1 MRANFVDTLLARLD
15 GAVAPIWVVVL
26 VRVDDPPPP
35 EALRAGLRA
44 LVAEHPRLRVRWQE
58 RRAWVPVQR
67 APAEIDA
74 ALQVVDEPTPERV
87 AVDRA
92 ITIPV
97 DLTRD
102 LPLQVRLTRM
112 SEGTGG
118 EWLLAFAL
126 HHAIGDAKA
135 LGHLLE
141 RLWQHLGADPAPPLK
156 KTTPLTD
163 AAVVAGALRRIET
176 VLQLAVPK
184 YRLLAPRGVG
194 LRRASATSDVGGPI
208 LTSVRIDLA
217 GRDDLAA
224 SDLFFAA
231 VLAATAMHAAA
242 EGIVRLRLP
251 VDLRQ
256 ALGLGRVLGNG
267 CSAIPVEFTRAE
279 LLALRDRPSALAR
292 LARDRLTAQIA
303 RGVQWTTALEC
314 LAVSAAPRWLLRRG
328 ARPGLLAEPRT
339 NTLVVTYIGSIDR
352 HFAGAGFKQ
361 IHSAR
366 THTATW
372 GVTGFRL
379 GDHLTFNVAS
389 FAGLWS
395 RAELEKFTRDLA
407 EWLVAGFQLP
417 PPEYMP

>member
-15 GAVAPIWVVVL
+15 GAVAPIWVCVL
-26 VRVDDPPPP
+26 VRLDAPPSPD
-35 EALRAGLRA
+35 ALRAGLRA
-44 LVAEHPRLRVRWQE
+44 LVAEHPRLRVRWQDS
-58 RRAWVPVQR
+58 RAWVPVRR
-67 APAEIDA
+67 AAAEVDA
-74 ALQVVDEPTPERV
+74 ALQVVDEPTPELL

-97 DLTRD
+97 DLGRD

-112 SEGTGG
+112 AEETGG
-118 EWLLAFAL
+118 AWLLAFAL

-141 RLWQHLGADPAPPLK
+141 RLWQHLGGAPPPLA
-156 KTTPLTD
+156 PAAQLTD
-163 AAVVAGALRRIET
+163 EAVVLAALRRPGA
-176 VLQLAVPK
+176 VVQLAVPK
-184 YRLLAPRGVG
+184 FRLLAARGVG
-194 LRRASATSDVGGPI
+194 LRRAASDGTIGRPI
-208 LTSVRIDLA
+208 LTSVRVDLRGRDELA
-217 GRDDLAA
+217 G

-231 VLAATAMHAAA
+231 VLAAAADHAAA
-242 EGIVRLRLP
+242 DGVVRLRLP

-256 ALGLGRVLGNG
+256 ALGLGRPLGNG
-267 CSAIPVEFTRAE
+267 CSAIPVEFTRSE
-279 LLALRDRPSALAR
+279 LLTLRDQPPALAR
-292 LARDRLTAQIA
+292 LARDRLTEQIA

-339 NTLVVTYIGSIDR
+339 NTLVVTYLGSIDR
-352 HFAGAGFKQ
+352 HFVGADLK

-379 GDHLTFNVAS
+379 GDRLTFNVAS
-389 FAGLWS
+389 FVGLWS
-395 RAELEKFTRDLA
+395 RAELERFTRDLA

>member
-15 GAVAPIWVVVL
+15 GAVAPIWVCVL
-26 VRVDDPPPP
+26 VRVDVPPTVA
-35 EALRAGLRA
+35 ALRAGLRA
-44 LVAEHPRLRVRWQE
+44 LVAEHPRLRVCWRGA
-58 RRAWVPVQR
+58 RAWVPTER
-67 APAEIDA
+67 TAAEIDA
-74 ALQVVDEPTPERV
+74 AVRVDERPTAETE
-87 AVDRA
+87 AIDREIA
-92 ITIPV
+92 IPV
-97 DLTRD
+97 DLARD

-112 SEGTGG
+112 LDESGG
-118 EWLLAFAL
+118 AWQLAFAL
-126 HHAIGDAKA
+126 HHAVGDAKA

-141 RLWQHLGADPAPPLK
+141 RLWQHLGEAPAPPLAP
-156 KTTPLTD
+156 TAPLTD
-163 AAVVAGALRRIET
+163 AAVVAGALRRPGA
-176 VLQLAVPK
+176 VLRLAVPK
-184 YRLLAPRGVG
+184 YRLLAARGIG
-194 LRRASATSDVGGPI
+194 LQRASTGREIGRPI
-208 LTSVRIDLA
+208 LTSVRLDLRGRDELA
-217 GRDDLAA
+217 G

-231 VLAATAMHAAA
+231 VLAAAARHAAA

-267 CSAIPVEFTRAE
+267 CSAIPVEFSRAE
-279 LLALRDRPSALAR
+279 LLALRDRPPALAR
-292 LARDRLTAQIA
+292 LARDRLTEQIA

-339 NTLVVTYIGSIDR
+339 NTLVVTYLGSIDR
-352 HFAGAGFKQ
+352 HFAGSGLE
-361 IHSAR
+361 IRSAR

-395 RAELEKFTRDLA
+395 RAELETFTRDLA
-407 EWLVAGFQLP
+407 EWLAAGFQLP
-417 PPEYMP
+417 PPEYLP

>member
-15 GAVAPIWVVVL
+15 GAVAPIWVCVL
-26 VRVDDPPPP
+26 VRLDAPPAP

-44 LVAEHPRLRVRWQE
+44 LVAEHPRLRVRWQG
-58 RRAWVPVQR
+58 RRAWVPCPRTPAQIDGAVR
-67 APAEIDA
+67 VVEAPTSE
-74 ALQVVDEPTPERV
+74 LE

-92 ITIPV
+92 IAIPV
-97 DLTRD
+97 DLGRD

-112 SEGTGG
+112 ADEAGG
-118 EWLLAFAL
+118 AWLLAFAL

-141 RLWQHLGADPAPPLK
+141 RLWQHLGGAAPPLAAS
-156 KTTPLTD
+156 TPLTD
-163 AAVVAGALRRIET
+163 EAVVVGALRRPGA
-176 VLQLAVPK
+176 VLQLAVSK
-184 YRLLAPRGVG
+184 YRLLAARGVG
-194 LRRASATSDVGGPI
+194 LRRAGAGREIGRPI
-208 LTSVRIDLA
+208 LTSVRVDLR
-217 GRDDLAA
+217 GRDELAA

-231 VLAATAMHAAA
+231 VLAAAAEHAAA
-242 EGIVRLRLP
+242 DGVVRLRLP

-256 ALGLGRVLGNG
+256 ALGLGRPLGNG

-279 LLALRDRPSALAR
+279 LLALRGRPPALAR
-292 LARDRLTAQIA
+292 LARDRLTEQIA

-339 NTLVVTYIGSIDR
+339 NTLVVTYLGSIDR
-352 HFAGAGFKQ
+352 HFAGADLK
-361 IHSAR
+361 IRSAR

-395 RAELEKFTRDLA
+395 RAELERFTRDLA
-407 EWLVAGFQLP
+407 EWLVAGFELP
-417 PPEYMP
+417 APEYMP